1 MQMGNDIDPIEFGRV
16 LARLQDQDRQIA
28 EIRTENKEMRD
39 DIKRLLA
46 MANQGKGGLFTLTS
60 IGAVVGAVVAETA
73 RHFIFSGR

>member
-1 MQMGNDIDPIEFGRV
+1 MGNDIDPIEFGKV
-16 LARLQDQDRQIA
+16 LARLEDQDRQIA
-28 EIRTENKEMRD
+28 EIRTENREMRD

-60 IGAVVGAVVAETA
+60 IGAVVGAVVTEVA